1 MKWNFAFHE
10 LWPFIQILKV
20 QIFYKTRALHFYSSK
35 PETFLLRSSALLLSY
50 FIWRCQSFK
59 NNISCFFSFL
69 FFSFFFFFK
78 EIFYLIH
85 LKCLHFNVKYRRKL
99 PSENSSKIQL
109 VHKKTVMLPIRSKK
123 KKSFNVWIFPS
134 KLHLTNC

>member
-1 MKWNFAFHE
+1 MKFAFHE

-35 PETFLLRSSALLLSY
+35 PEKFLLRSSALLLLY
-50 FIWRCQSFK
+50 FISRHQSFK
-59 NNISCFFSFL
+59 NNISGFFSFL
-69 FFSFFFFFK
+69 FFFFFLRNG
-78 EIFYLIH
+78 FYLIH

-123 KKSFNVWIFPS
+123 KNHSMFEYFHQSCI
-134 KLHLTNC
+134 